1 MNFPKIVESL
11 APDLERVEAAI
22 QANFRSDVVLI
33 PDVSGYL
40 SGSGG
45 KRIRPMLVLLSAK
58 ACGYA
63 GPRAVT
69 LGCVVEYIHT
79 ATLLHDDVVDGAEVR
94 RGKSSANSKWGN
106 EASVLVGDFLFA
118 KSFAMMAEDGDG
130 RILKA
135 MAEACT
141 LLSEGEVLQL
151 VHMYNLDV
159 REGDYLDIIH
169 RKTGALIAASCQV
182 GGYLGDARPAA
193 LGALHHFGMQVGY
206 AFQLVDDALDYA
218 GDEGRT
224 GKEVGKDLGEGNVT
238 LPLIRVCAL
247 AAPPERERL
256 REIVVRSESVGP
268 EGLADV
274 LGMMAKYKAVPYTL
288 DRARGY
294 VEAGKAALSAFP
306 DSIHVD
312 ALRALADY
320 VVDRDT

>member
-1 MNFPKIVESL
+1 
-11 APDLERVEAAI
+11 
-22 QANFRSDVVLI
+22 
-33 PDVSGYL
+33 
-40 SGSGG
+40 
-45 KRIRPMLVLLSAK
+45 
-58 ACGYA
+58 
-63 GPRAVT
+63 
-69 LGCVVEYIHT
+69 
-79 ATLLHDDVVDGAEVR
+79 
-94 RGKSSANSKWGN
+94 
-106 EASVLVGDFLFA
+106 
-118 KSFAMMAEDGDG
+118 
-130 RILKA
+130 
-135 MAEACT
+135 
-141 LLSEGEVLQL
+141 
-151 VHMYNLDV
+151 YNLDV

-256 REIVVRSESVGP
+256 REIVVRSGAVGP

-306 DSIHVD
+306 DSVHVD